1 VLIYLVNERYINITR
16 MPIYN
21 KETLLYYTRRL
32 SIALKNG
39 L

>member
-1 VLIYLVNERYINITR
+1 MLICLVNKRHINMTR

-21 KETLLYYTRRL
+21 KETLLYYIYRL